1 MFLSVEKMRSKMFLN
16 VKRIKSREKCLDQ
29 KCPVI
34 CYWKKK
40 IIIMKIMYLLIE
52 TIKCLWKKTNAES
65 NVST

>member
-40 IIIMKIMYLLIE
+40 NNNNE
-52 TIKCLWKKTNAES
+52 N
-65 NVST
+65 NVFAYWNN